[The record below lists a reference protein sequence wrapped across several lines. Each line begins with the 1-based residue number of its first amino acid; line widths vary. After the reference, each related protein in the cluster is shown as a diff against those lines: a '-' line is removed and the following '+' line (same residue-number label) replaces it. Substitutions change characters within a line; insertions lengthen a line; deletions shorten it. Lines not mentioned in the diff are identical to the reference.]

1 MTEYN
6 DWLADGRLEIKER
19 LEGGDEEYE
28 EYLKEER
35 PYAYWNWEF
44 TPDPPDDVAEELGLD
59 D

>member
-1 MTEYN
+1 MSDYK

-19 LEGGDEEYE
+19 LDNGDEEYE

-35 PYAYWNWEF
+35 PYAYWGWEF

-59 D
+59 